1 MMKKIIPRLLTVSTL
16 FFMLLGASSVASA
29 ALGEAA
35 MKAPVS
41 ARHMA
46 SSSMAAV
53 AGADNRVQL
62 SIRNTQLASGT
73 LIREYLDANGKVV
86 AIAWQ
91 GPTLPDLQ
99 LLLGSYF
106 PRYIEAQKRTQLQT
120 QAQVPSAKPAEASH
134 RHAQLRDSD
143 VVIESHGHLRAFQ
156 GRAYLPALLP
166 AGFSPDQIQ

>member
-41 ARHMA
+41 ARQMA

-62 SIRNTQLASGT
+62 RVRNTQLASGT
-73 LIREYLDANGKVV
+73 LIREYLDASGKVV

-106 PRYIEAQKRTQLQT
+106 PRYVQAQKQT
-120 QAQVPSAKPAEASH
+120 QMQVQPAKPAEASH